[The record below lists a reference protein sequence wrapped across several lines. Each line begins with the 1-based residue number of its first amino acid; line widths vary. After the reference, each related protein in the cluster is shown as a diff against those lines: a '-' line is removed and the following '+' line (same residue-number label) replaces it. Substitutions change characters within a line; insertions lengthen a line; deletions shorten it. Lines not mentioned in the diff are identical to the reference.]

1 MILIDLRIRLTTV
14 GSYSA
19 PLKNLIV
26 AEIYKLFKTK
36 LLTCIFLDST
46 ALESIDGNS
55 FKDNSLAI
63 SPIWS
68 IQFKQVV
75 GSLTAGEIL

>member
-1 MILIDLRIRLTTV
+1 
-14 GSYSA
+14 
-19 PLKNLIV
+19 
-26 AEIYKLFKTK
+26 
-36 LLTCIFLDST
+36 LDST

-75 GSLTAGEIL
+75 GSLTAGEIALMAISTNLRTPKFMSCV